1 MVALTHAQFIEGFWL
16 LFKAPG
22 ICARDKKYYLEGV
35 TGHLQDAILKCLDL
49 RAVRTLFVTGSVLL
63 RKRFYIMLVARNS
76 EGELLKIPIPLHYL
90 YVFIAGALIGMLT
103 ITGMAGSYTRMLLKT
118 QHFNQ
123 LRTEKDD
130 LKSNYKK
137 LEQIA
142 QENQQQAQSL
152 SSLAGEVSTLYG
164 LKPDPVFQ
172 RDDPASASMQQFY
185 ALRTTALNGAA
196 YIGIGMDDLQEA
208 STSSWL
214 RAAAAPTLWPVEGPL
229 TGHFGERSDPFSG
242 EGAFHRGVDIS
253 SEYGTRVIAPANG
266 TIRYAD
272 FMNGYG
278 KSVVIEH
285 GNGITTLYG
294 HLSGFAVSPG
304 QTVRRGDTIGYV
316 GLSGRS
322 TGPHLHYEVR
332 IRNTPVNPNKYLRF
346 TLTQQIASGAM

>member
-1 MVALTHAQFIEGFWL
+1 M
-16 LFKAPG
+16 
-22 ICARDKKYYLEGV
+22 
-35 TGHLQDAILKCLDL
+35 
-49 RAVRTLFVTGSVLL
+49 

-118 QHFNQ
+118 QRFNE
-123 LRTEKDD
+123 LRTEKEA
-130 LKSNYKK
+130 LKSRYTQ

-142 QENQQQAQSL
+142 QENQLQAQSL

-172 RDDPASASMQQFY
+172 QDSPASASMQQFY
-185 ALRTTALNGAA
+185 ALRTTAMNGAA
-196 YIGIGMDDLQEA
+196 YIGMDDTRA
-208 STSSWL
+208 VSTSDWL
-214 RAAAAPTLWPVEGPL
+214 RAAAAPTLWPVEGRV
-229 TGHFGERSDPFSG
+229 TGGFGERSDPFSG

-266 TIRYAD
+266 TVRHAD

-278 KSVVIEH
+278 RAVLIDH
-285 GNGITTLYG
+285 GNGVTTLYG
-294 HLSGFAVSPG
+294 HLSGFGVTPG
-304 QTVRRGDTIGYV
+304 QVIHRGDTIGYV

-332 IRNTPVNPNKYLRF
+332 IYNTPVNPNRYLRF
-346 TLTQQIASGAM
+346 TLNQQIASGAM